1 MTPFSDSVDL
11 VEYVFQ
17 IPSTQKIHQ
26 QWNKYMLRKAMV
38 GIVNEEILWRSEKL
52 GFYIPEQKWSEQL
65 NATMKVYVGDQIK
78 DEQLIDLQQIIDV
91 WDKKFSLGDIRFQRL
106 AFRLYSYLLW
116 KNGLKEKKML

>member
-1 MTPFSDSVDL
+1 
-11 VEYVFQ
+11 
-17 IPSTQKIHQ
+17 
-26 QWNKYMLRKAMV
+26 MV
-38 GIVNEEILWRSEKL
+38 GLVNEEILWRSEKL
-52 GFYIPEQKWSEQL
+52 GFYIPEQKWYEHL